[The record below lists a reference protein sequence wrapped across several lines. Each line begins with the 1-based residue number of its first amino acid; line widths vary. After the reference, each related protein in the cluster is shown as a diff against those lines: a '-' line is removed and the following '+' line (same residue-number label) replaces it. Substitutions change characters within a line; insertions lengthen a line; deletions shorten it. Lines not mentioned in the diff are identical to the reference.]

1 MTITVSV
8 EAVAAVDA
16 DEAYRRLIDFDRY
29 PELTST
35 VLSVDVEHGGAD
47 DVLLSSWAVNFRGGI
62 LHWTERDSLHRA
74 TRVLTFEQ
82 IVGDLDVFTGRW
94 QVLPDPVGCRVT
106 FDAEL
111 DMGIPS
117 LAAIIDPI
125 ARNALRD
132 NVLLILS
139 GLLGNLRTP
148 AGDPLEPSGGARPLP
163 SGAVAGRG

>member
-1 MTITVSV
+1 
-8 EAVAAVDA
+8 VAAVDA

-35 VLSVDVEHGGAD
+35 VRSVDIERSDSA
-47 DVLLSSWAVNFRGGI
+47 DVLVSSWAVDFRGGI
-62 LHWTERDSLHRA
+62 LHWTERDSLD
-74 TRVLTFEQ
+74 RVARLLSFEQ
-82 IVGDLDVFTGRW
+82 IVGDLDVFAGRW
-94 QVLPDPVGCRVT
+94 HVVPDGAGCRVL

-139 GLLGNLRTP
+139 GLLGQLHTSS
-148 AGDPLEPSGGARPLP
+148 GDPLEPTGARPQP
-163 SGAVAGRG
+163 AATAAGRG

>member
-1 MTITVSV
+1 MTITVSI
-8 EAVAAVDA
+8 EALAAVMA

-35 VLSVDVEHGGAD
+35 VRSVDVEPGDVD
-47 DVLLSSWAVNFRGGI
+47 DVLLSSWAVDFRGGI
-62 LHWTERDSLHRA
+62 LHWTERDSLDRTA
-74 TRVLTFEQ
+74 RVLSFEQ
-82 IVGDLDVFTGRW
+82 VVGDLDVFAGRW
-94 QVLPDPVGCRVT
+94 HVLPDGDGCRVL

-139 GLLGNLRTP
+139 GLLGPLHST
-148 AGDPLEPSGGARPLP
+148 AGDALEPSGGRP
-163 SGAVAGRG
+163 VAAGPTGRR

>member
-8 EAVAAVDA
+8 EAKAAVMA

-35 VLSVDVEHGGAD
+35 VRSVDVAPGDAD
-47 DVLLSSWAVNFRGGI
+47 DVLLSSWAVDFRGGI
-62 LHWTERDSLHRA
+62 LHWTERDSLDRRA
-74 TRVLTFEQ
+74 RVLSFEQ
-82 IVGDLDVFTGRW
+82 VVGDLDVFAGRW
-94 QVLPDPVGCRVT
+94 HVLPDGEGCRVL

-139 GLLGNLRTP
+139 GLLGPLRS
-148 AGDPLEPSGGARPLP
+148 ASGDPLQPARPRP
-163 SGAVAGRG
+163 VGAGPTGRG

>member
-8 EAVAAVDA
+8 EAVAAVEP
-16 DEAYRRLIDFDRY
+16 DEAYQRLIDFDRY

-35 VLSVDVEHGGAD
+35 VRSVDVERGDSD
-47 DVLLSSWAVNFRGGI
+47 DVLVSSWAVNFRGGI
-62 LHWTERDSLHRA
+62 LHWTERDTLNRSSRL
-74 TRVLTFEQ
+74 LTFEQ
-82 IVGDLDVFTGRW
+82 IVGDLDVFAGRW
-94 QVLPDPVGCRVT
+94 HIVPDEAGCRVQ

-139 GLLGNLRTP
+139 GLLGGLRTT
-148 AGDPLEPSGGARPLP
+148 AGDPLEPSGAR
-163 SGAVAGRG
+163 AVPAAAGRG